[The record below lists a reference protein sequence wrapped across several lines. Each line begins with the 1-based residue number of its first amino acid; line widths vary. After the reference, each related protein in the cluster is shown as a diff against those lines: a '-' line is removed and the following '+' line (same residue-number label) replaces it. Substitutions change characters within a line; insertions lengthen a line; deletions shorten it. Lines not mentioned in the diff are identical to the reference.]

1 VLKIRNKSKYL
12 DFNILIGGKSARFGS
27 DKGLYQFREKPLITY
42 QLETLAQ
49 VNYDIFLV
57 AHINR
62 QVQNYINQIDIK
74 TIMAFIIDDQK
85 MISRVKERNP
95 VIGLYSAFKE
105 LNKLGYRKA
114 FILPCDSPLIQKKVI
129 NFLISQ
135 SQNFDCCIPQWDNGF
150 LEPLIAIYPIKKALF
165 SAKKN
170 IKNQNFKL
178 INLIDKTWKIN
189 YISIEKAIQ
198 PLDNKLLSFI
208 NINTQVDVEK
218 IKNK

>member
-1 VLKIRNKSKYL
+1 MLKIRNKSKYL
-12 DFNILIGGKSARFGS
+12 AFSILIGGKSARFGS
-27 DKGLYQFREKPLITY
+27 DKGLYQFRGKPLITY
-42 QLETLAQ
+42 QLETLSQ

-57 AHINR
+57 AHSNS
-62 QVQNYINQIDIK
+62 QVQSYINQIDIK

-85 MISRVKERNP
+85 MISRVKERIP

-105 LNKLGYRKA
+105 LNKLGYEKVL
-114 FILPCDSPLIQKKVI
+114 ILPCDTPLIQKKVI

-150 LEPLIAIYPIKKALF
+150 LEPLLAIYPIKKALF

-178 INLIDKTWKIN
+178 INLIDKTWKTN
-189 YISIEKAIQ
+189 YISIENSIQ
-198 PLDNKLLSFI
+198 PLDKKLLSFI
-208 NINTQVDVEK
+208 NINTMLDIDI
-218 IKNK
+218 IK

>member
-1 VLKIRNKSKYL
+1 MLKIRNKSKYL
-12 DFNILIGGKSARFGS
+12 AFSILIGGKSARFGS
-27 DKGLYQFREKPLITY
+27 DKGLYQFRGKPLITY

-57 AHINR
+57 AHSNS
-62 QVQNYINQIDIK
+62 QVQSYINQIDIK

-85 MISRVKERNP
+85 MISRVKERIP

-105 LNKLGYRKA
+105 LNKLGYEKVL
-114 FILPCDSPLIQKKVI
+114 ILPCDTPLIQKKVI

-150 LEPLIAIYPIKKALF
+150 LEPLLAIYPIKKALF

-178 INLIDKTWKIN
+178 INLIDKIWKTN
-189 YISIEKAIQ
+189 YISIENSIQ
-198 PLDNKLLSFI
+198 PLDKKLLSFI
-208 NINTQVDVEK
+208 NINTMLDIDI
-218 IKNK
+218 IK

>member
-1 VLKIRNKSKYL
+1 MLKIRNKSKYL
-12 DFNILIGGKSARFGS
+12 AFSILIGGKSARFGS
-27 DKGLYQFREKPLITY
+27 DKGLYQFRGKPLITY

-57 AHINR
+57 AHSNS
-62 QVQNYINQIDIK
+62 QVQSYINQIDIK

-85 MISRVKERNP
+85 MISRVKERIP

-105 LNKLGYRKA
+105 LNKLGYEKVL
-114 FILPCDSPLIQKKVI
+114 ILPCDTPLIQKKVI

-150 LEPLIAIYPIKKALF
+150 LEPLLAIYPIKKALF

-178 INLIDKTWKIN
+178 INLIDKTWKTN
-189 YISIEKAIQ
+189 YISIENSIQ
-198 PLDNKLLSFI
+198 PLDKKLLSFI
-208 NINTQVDVEK
+208 NINTMLDIDI
-218 IKNK
+218 IK